1 MVNQLPHWK
10 KSGLLQKR
18 LGQTVLRAAGC
29 GPLTNP
35 AASLTDKDVRRLAS
49 LVKGW
54 RIAVTGTQG
63 LAAAQVTAGGI
74 LTKDFDP
81 ATLVSRR
88 IKGLYAAGE
97 VLDIDGDCGGF
108 NLQWAWASAF
118 AAARA
123 MAAGLW
129 DCVKERGRGI

>member
-1 MVNQLPHWK
+1 MRSGGNCRGGGWRIISPGCC
-10 KSGLLQKR
+10 KSGW
-18 LGQTVLRAAGC
+18 
-29 GPLTNP
+29 
-35 AASLTDKDVRRLAS
+35 
-49 LVKGW
+49 W

-81 ATLVSRR
+81 ATLESRR
-88 IKGLYAAGE
+88 VKGLYAAGE

-129 DCVKERGRGI
+129 DCVKEKGRGI

>member
-1 MVNQLPHWK
+1 M
-10 KSGLLQKR
+10 
-18 LGQTVLRAAGC
+18 LRAAGC

-81 ATLVSRR
+81 ATLESRR
-88 IKGLYAAGE
+88 VKGLYAAGE

-129 DCVKERGRGI
+129 DCVKEKGRGI

>member
-1 MVNQLPHWK
+1 MTEPTATGLVHNLETDPNCLRERFSWRTSTSRCSDGRYRYGL
-10 KSGLLQKR
+10 KSGE
-18 LGQTVLRAAGC
+18 
-29 GPLTNP
+29 
-35 AASLTDKDVRRLAS
+35 TDFTIQFSTD
-49 LVKGW
+49 
-54 RIAVTGTQG
+54 
-63 LAAAQVTAGGI
+63 QVTAGGI

-81 ATLVSRR
+81 ATLESRR
-88 IKGLYAAGE
+88 VKGLYAAGE

-129 DCVKERGRGI
+129 DCVKEKGRGI